1 MTIPIYQLKITLK
14 HTKTFRTVLVF
25 AETNFETL
33 HGYIQAIFQFENYHL
48 WVFRYDNKHKIQL
61 TPKYLKLL
69 EDKYETI
76 SPDELRDFN
85 ISPKYEEEGYN
96 DNTDFYADQVGLDA
110 FLVNPKD
117 KIMYEY
123 DFGDSWE
130 FEILLEKIWDWSD
143 HKTNAEIKKAP
154 CLIKAKGLSCLEDI
168 GGIGMY
174 FEYQEIL
181 ATEKLDANQKEYL
194 GYMKD
199 RFEIGERSKDPKAR
213 ILAKW
218 EKISTLEY
226 LQKEFSNTKKQLSDI
241 KI

>member
-14 HTKTFRTVLVF
+14 HTKTFRTILVF
-25 AETNFETL
+25 AETNFESL
-33 HGYIQAIFQFENYHL
+33 HSYIQAIFQFENYHL
-48 WVFRYDNKHKIQL
+48 WAFRYDNKHKIQL
-61 TPKYLKLL
+61 APKYVKLL
-69 EDKYETI
+69 EYKYETI

-85 ISPKYEEEGYN
+85 ISPKHENEEYN
-96 DNTDFYADQVGLDA
+96 ENTDFYADQVYLDA

-130 FEILLEKIWDWSD
+130 FEILLEKVWDWSD
-143 HKTNAEIKKAP
+143 HKTNAEIKKTP
-154 CLIKAKGLSCLEDI
+154 CLIKTKGLSCLEDI

-218 EKISTLEY
+218 EKISTLEF
-226 LQKEFSNTKKQLSDI
+226 LQKEFRNTKN
-241 KI
+241 